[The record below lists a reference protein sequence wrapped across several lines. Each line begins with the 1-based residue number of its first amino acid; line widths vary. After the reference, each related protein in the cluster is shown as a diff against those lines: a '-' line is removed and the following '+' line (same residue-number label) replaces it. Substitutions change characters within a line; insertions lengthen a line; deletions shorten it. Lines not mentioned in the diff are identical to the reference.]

1 MLRIVRREQPHWE
14 HLHMSRH
21 TVDRGAPST
30 ESDAL
35 GQVYRRLGAL
45 HATLAEAD
53 RVDEG
58 LQRRTLDRL
67 MDVLELIEAAPGQ
80 GQLTRRLSM
89 LAFFPCE
96 RVKPADDGRI
106 ITRPLAGGAA
116 PDFPAQTEL
125 TLYGRF
131 TAEIGTYAIDLMLVD
146 LATGET
152 YHLGVAGIDVEE
164 AEHVGDFAFP
174 VRISFPRP
182 GRYQLRFAAN
192 GVLIATH
199 PWLASQI
206 STARKQ

>member
-1 MLRIVRREQPHWE
+1 
-14 HLHMSRH
+14 MSRH

-35 GQVYRRLGAL
+35 GQVYRRLGAI
-45 HATLAEAD
+45 HATLAESD

-67 MDVLELIEAAPGQ
+67 MDVLELIEETPDQA
-80 GQLTRRLSM
+80 QLTRRLSV

-96 RVKPADDGRI
+96 RVKPAEDGRI
-106 ITRPLAGGAA
+106 LIRPLAGGEA
-116 PDFPAQTEL
+116 PDFPAQTDL

-131 TAEIGTYAIDLMLVD
+131 TADIGAYAIDLVLVD

-152 YHLGVAGIDVEE
+152 HQLGAAGINVEE

-182 GRYQLRFAAN
+182 GKYQLRFVAN
-192 GVLIATH
+192 GTLIATH
-199 PWLASQI
+199 PWLASLK
-206 STARKQ
+206 SVA